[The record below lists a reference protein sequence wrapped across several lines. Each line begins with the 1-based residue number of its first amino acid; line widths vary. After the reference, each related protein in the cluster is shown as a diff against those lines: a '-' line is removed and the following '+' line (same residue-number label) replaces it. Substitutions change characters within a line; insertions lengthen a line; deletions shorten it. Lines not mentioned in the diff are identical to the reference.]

1 MGYRSDV
8 TAVFYA
14 ENEDDFPV
22 IKLWVDENIKD
33 ETYEQRGDYLLFEI
47 HDVKW
52 YDGYPE
58 VQAFHQAMV
67 DFADTFDGQEGRPK
81 GRYEFVRLGEERGD
95 IEDAETDQGGHR
107 RQRNPC
113 NGSE

>member
-33 ETYEQRGDYLLFEI
+33 ETYEQRGLYLLYEI
-47 HDVKW
+47 RDVKW
-52 YDGYPE
+52 YDSYE
-58 VQAFHQAMV
+58 YVRAFHQAME

-81 GRYEFVRLGEERGD
+81 GRYEFIRIGEEPSD
-95 IEDAETDQGGHR
+95 IEEQCSEYMQVLYVR
-107 RQRNPC
+107 RSIEVNI
-113 NGSE
+113 